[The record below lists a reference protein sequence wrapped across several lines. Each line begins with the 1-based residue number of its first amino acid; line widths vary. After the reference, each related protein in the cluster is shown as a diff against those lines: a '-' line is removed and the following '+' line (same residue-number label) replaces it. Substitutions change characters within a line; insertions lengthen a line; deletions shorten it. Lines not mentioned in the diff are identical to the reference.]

1 MKPSSSAVITGAMH
15 VNQLKNILAAT
26 DLSGPALQAAE
37 RAARLAKT
45 SGAPLR
51 LVHVL
56 SAGVAAQLQSLIGL
70 GSALEAKLFE
80 ATRQELQTLADRLAA
95 EHEVQADAALLQGGV
110 ADAVTREADAMDADL
125 VVLGARGKDFLRR
138 LLLGSTAERLL
149 RKSTRPMLVV
159 KQRAREP
166 YRRALVAVDFS
177 AWSVPLVDM
186 ARNVAPGAHIVLL
199 SAYDVPFEGKLRY
212 ASVPDATINLYR
224 EQAWQAAER
233 QLHALAARTGL
244 GPSQWTPC
252 LPRGDPSLAI
262 VEQELE
268 CGCDL
273 IVVGKHGQNMAEE
286 LLLGSVTSHVL
297 AESVSDVLVST
308 ATSA

>member
-1 MKPSSSAVITGAMH
+1 M
-15 VNQLKNILAAT
+15 NQPKNILVAT
-26 DLSGPALQAAE
+26 DLSGPAQQAAG
-37 RAARLAKT
+37 RAARLANA
-45 SGAPLR
+45 SGARMR

-56 SAGVAAQLQSLIGL
+56 GAGVAAQLQSLIGL

-80 ATRQELQTLADRLAA
+80 ATRQELQTLADEIGAA
-95 EHEVQADAALLQGGV
+95 HEVQADAALLQGSV
-110 ADAVTREADAMDADL
+110 ADEITREADAMNADL
-125 VVLGARGKDFLRR
+125 VVLGARGTGFLRR
-138 LLLGSTAERLL
+138 LILGSTAERLL
-149 RKSTRPMLVV
+149 RKSMRPMLVV
-159 KQRAREP
+159 KQRAHAP
-166 YRRALVAVDFS
+166 YQRVLVAVDFS
-177 AWSVPLVDM
+177 AWSAPLIDL
-186 ARNVAPGAHIVLL
+186 ARSVAPGAHIVLL

-224 EQAWQAAER
+224 EQSWHAAER

-244 GPSQWTPC
+244 DAGQWTPC

-273 IVVGKHGQNMAEE
+273 VVVGKHGQNMAEE

-297 AESVSDVLVST
+297 AESAGDVLVSA

>member
-110 ADAVTREADAMDADL
+110 ADEVTREADAMDADL

-177 AWSVPLVDM
+177 AWSVPYHSSDSVE
-186 ARNVAPGAHIVLL
+186 PGAGRSPGLRCGSGTAAAAPAMTPA
-199 SAYDVPFEGKLRY
+199 SAV
-212 ASVPDATINLYR
+212 ASR
-224 EQAWQAAER
+224 AA
-233 QLHALAARTGL
+233 AKARGVRI
-244 GPSQWTPC
+244 GVTPPAVC
-252 LPRGDPSLAI
+252 
-262 VEQELE
+262 
-268 CGCDL
+268 
-273 IVVGKHGQNMAEE
+273 
-286 LLLGSVTSHVL
+286 
-297 AESVSDVLVST
+297 
-308 ATSA
+308 

>member
-1 MKPSSSAVITGAMH
+1 M
-15 VNQLKNILAAT
+15 
-26 DLSGPALQAAE
+26 
-37 RAARLAKT
+37 
-45 SGAPLR
+45 
-51 LVHVL
+51 
-56 SAGVAAQLQSLIGL
+56 
-70 GSALEAKLFE
+70 
-80 ATRQELQTLADRLAA
+80 
-95 EHEVQADAALLQGGV
+95 
-110 ADAVTREADAMDADL
+110 
-125 VVLGARGKDFLRR
+125 
-138 LLLGSTAERLL
+138 
-149 RKSTRPMLVV
+149 
-159 KQRAREP
+159 
-166 YRRALVAVDFS
+166 
-177 AWSVPLVDM
+177 
-186 ARNVAPGAHIVLL
+186 
-199 SAYDVPFEGKLRY
+199 
-212 ASVPDATINLYR
+212 PDATINLYR